1 MSYEILATPNSI
13 ARGRYSIGEKENN
26 LFLKL
31 MYAIQRDNKEYI
43 IAENRKTEL
52 SEDDILKWKSLCEIE
67 TLICKLTPEDFN
79 EIFKDIDFNTIK
91 LNPNFADILFGEW
104 VKNGSELSTEIK
116 ESFYWDNGMVQ
127 RRESK
132 IFE

>member
-43 IAENRKTEL
+43 IAENKKAEL

-67 TLICKLTPEDFN
+67 TLTCKLTPEDFN
-79 EIFKDIDFNTIK
+79 EIFKR
-91 LNPNFADILFGEW
+91 
-104 VKNGSELSTEIK
+104 KNDRTENSLKETFSALSNCSIT
-116 ESFYWDNGMVQ
+116 SVSYTHL
-127 RRESK
+127 
-132 IFE
+132 